1 VRPLRAA
8 VLSFLAS
15 LLLVGLAAQQPPP
28 SPSSVGPPP
37 VSVPSIGLA
46 LAAQGKLAEAL
57 PLLEAECA
65 KSPGEPKLGLAR
77 AQCLLDQA
85 RWKEALAASQ
95 VLLEKFPDDADIRV
109 MVGDALFVSFRPS
122 EAVETWRPLMS
133 DPKEGERA
141 LSRMLGALLAQ
152 RRFGEAGKLAAEAR
166 AAGVVFSGTA
176 LSLASQ
182 AGACPEKLAFLEE
195 LGKRYPEEK
204 ALEEEIKVQ
213 RGVCLE
219 GGTATSATGTLP
231 AKIGKA
237 KLNGK
242 RSGDIRFDSGSQST
256 ILYAP
261 KWGKAL
267 GLTEL
272 GQASF
277 AGLGEKGA
285 RTASKALLASFEVG
299 NLKISNLPVISGRA
313 DETFIKMGFGPF
325 LDYVVEL
332 DSRKSRRVLWPAGTP
347 VGTIFGKT
355 PDISLPVLW
364 YRGIPLVP
372 VAINGMG
379 PYPFLFD
386 TGASNTILA
395 AQFCPLLG
403 LRPTLGNYVS
413 TRGTGASGSFP
424 IGYAE
429 NVILSIGGRE
439 ETPPWIQMTEIPQ
452 YFSGPVY
459 GFLGRD
465 FIGDYRVVFD
475 GPGCMIHLLRYPS
488 GRYRDPMLNRPPPNL
503 KPDHVDDTPA
513 HIEPPPYVVQSPQ
526 SKGGPPD

>member
-1 VRPLRAA
+1 MRLLRAA
-8 VLSFLAS
+8 VIFFSAS
-15 LLLVGLAAQQPPP
+15 LLLVVLPAQQPAPSPP
-28 SPSSVGPPP
+28 SNAPQPPSA
-37 VSVPSIGLA
+37 GLA
-46 LAAQGKLAEAL
+46 LAAQGKMVEAL

-65 KSPGEPKLGLAR
+65 KSPDDPKLGLAR
-77 AQCLLDQA
+77 AQCLLNLA
-85 RWKEALAASQ
+85 RWKEALAAGQ
-95 VLLEKFPDDADIRV
+95 GLLQKFPDDADIRL
-109 MVGDALFVSFRPS
+109 MVGEALFVSFRAS
-122 EAVETWRPLMS
+122 EAVETWRPLLKV
-133 DPKEGERA
+133 PKEGERA
-141 LSRMLGALLAQ
+141 LPRMLGALLAQ
-152 RRFGEAGKLAAEAR
+152 RRFDEAGKLAAEAK

-182 AGACPEKLAFLEE
+182 AGGCPEKLAFLEE

-213 RGVCLE
+213 KGVCLE

-242 RSGDIRFDSGSQST
+242 KSGDIRFDSGSQST

-261 KWGKAL
+261 KSGKAL

-277 AGLGEKGA
+277 AGLGEKGP
-285 RTASKALLASFEVG
+285 RMASKALLASFEVG

-347 VGTIFGKT
+347 IGTIFGKK

-364 YRGIPLVP
+364 FRGIPLVP
-372 VAINGMG
+372 VSINGMG

-395 AQFCPLLG
+395 GQFCPLLG
-403 LRPTLGNYVS
+403 LRPTSGNYS
-413 TRGTGASGSFP
+413 MTRGSGASGWFP
-424 IGYAE
+424 IGYTE

-439 ETPPWIQMTEIPQ
+439 EIPPWIQMTEIPQ

-465 FIGDYRVVFD
+465 FIGDYRIVFD
-475 GPGCMIHLLRYPS
+475 GPGCRIHLLRYPS
-488 GRYRDPMLNRPPPNL
+488 GRYRDPTLNRRPPNL
-503 KPDHVDDTPA
+503 KPDHVDNTPA
-513 HIEPPPYVVQSPQ
+513 RYEPPPYAIQDPRNVPG
-526 SKGGPPD
+526 KGGPP